1 MAEAAATVAVL
12 VLAAGRSSR
21 TAPAHKLLAPDATGQ
36 TMLARTVHTALLSR
50 AAHIIVV
57 VPPNQ
62 PDLHQLVQTALPT
75 DPRLHSCTAHN
86 AAQGLSASLKAGVAY
101 AENLDAPAVLV
112 CLGDMPLVSATLM
125 NALIATQALVPP
137 PPAAAPELAGRPG
150 NPVIWHHSQ
159 FAALKAVEGDKG
171 GRAILAALGAAV
183 LRVPANPA
191 ELVDFDTPERLADF
205 ARLTKA
211 PIDQEPSALKS
222 STRAG

>member
-36 TMLARTVHTALLSR
+36 TMLARTVNTALLSR

-62 PDLHQLVQTALPT
+62 PDLHHLVQTALPT

-101 AENLDAPAVLV
+101 AENLGAQAVLV

-137 PPAAAPELAGRPG
+137 PLPQRQSLQAAPATRLFGTIANLQHLKP
-150 NPVIWHHSQ
+150 
-159 FAALKAVEGDKG
+159 LKAT
-171 GRAILAALGAAV
+171 RAAV
-183 LRVPANPA
+183 P
-191 ELVDFDTPERLADF
+191 F
-205 ARLTKA
+205 
-211 PIDQEPSALKS
+211 
-222 STRAG
+222 